1 MATFQSVGFRD
12 WKNAKG
18 VKRGALPIHEA
29 TVAHKDA
36 TVKASAFK
44 DIVAG
49 KAKDIHSS
57 LSKAYEDR
65 VKKNHG
71 IMLSM
76 IDMVIVLGQR
86 NVPFRGHGW
95 SKELRREDRNFD
107 FFLHWKSQFDP
118 LLSDHLQFAKKNAS
132 YLSPVIQNELIA
144 LAGLEVK
151 ESILK
156 DVRSAGRFSVMADE
170 CTDVATLEQM
180 SMCIRFVD
188 ESTPDQPQV
197 REEFVG
203 FVQLD
208 RTSAAFISE
217 AILQF
222 LKDCNLNI
230 SNLRGQGYDGA
241 SVMAGKVSGVST
253 RILEAQPRAMYHH
266 CRGHNLNPVISSS
279 CNQVPEIRN
288 LFDSVRTISWFLGAS
303 GKRKFIL
310 RKYLKPEDIS
320 SLVTG
325 DDSLPEDEQELSD
338 QLIRGAV
345 AKQVPKL
352 CETRWSAQVAT
363 LSSVMAKYKAMYL
376 ALNDIAIESSNTE
389 ARINALSYIRLLQS
403 PTFIISVVVTQCV
416 LSYSHP
422 LCLALQKTDC
432 DIVKAYR
439 NAKLCQTT
447 ISAQRNEIKFSE
459 LWNKAEAIAAEVGTE
474 LTKPRT
480 CHTSRY
486 RSNAGVDTQDTDN
499 AETYYRRNVYY

>member
-1 MATFQSVGFRD
+1 M
-12 WKNAKG
+12 
-18 VKRGALPIHEA
+18 
-29 TVAHKDA
+29 
-36 TVKASAFK
+36 
-44 DIVAG
+44 
-49 KAKDIHSS
+49 
-57 LSKAYEDR
+57 
-65 VKKNHG
+65 
-71 IMLSM
+71 
-76 IDMVIVLGQR
+76 
-86 NVPFRGHGW
+86 
-95 SKELRREDRNFD
+95 
-107 FFLHWKSQFDP
+107 
-118 LLSDHLQFAKKNAS
+118 
-132 YLSPVIQNELIA
+132 IQNELIA

-156 DVRSAGRFSVMADE
+156 DVRSAGWFSVMADE

-253 RILEAQPRAMYHH
+253 QILEAQPRAMYHH
-266 CRGHNLNPVISSS
+266 CRGHNLNLVISSA

-288 LFDSVRTISWFLGAS
+288 LFDSVRTISWGLGAS

-345 AKQVPKL
+345 GKQVPKL

-389 ARINALSYIRLLQS
+389 ARTNALSYIRLLQS

-422 LCLALQKTDC
+422 LCLALQKADC

-499 AETYYRRNVYY
+499 AETYYRRNVYYPFINHCVTEFSQRFPDSSESMFIGYKLLPTKYPV